1 MEKLK
6 KLYAGVAKYLK
17 SVQTE
22 LKRVSWPSKHEL
34 KSSTIIVLITLF
46 SVTLYLWLCDSVFA
60 RLFDL
65 IREWK

>member
-6 KLYAGVAKYLK
+6 KLYDGVAKYLK

-22 LKRVSWPSKHEL
+22 LKRVSWPSKQEL

-46 SVTLYLWLCDSVFA
+46 SVTAYLWFCNSVFN
-60 RLFDL
+60 RLFEL
-65 IREWK
+65 VRK